1 MFGRPSQGF
10 TFGGPAPA
18 KDDYIIL
25 EPRSTTLRKSRLT
38 KTEKYEE
45 IREPESQESLTF
57 SFGATRLNS
66 GSKPA
71 ARTDAKMSE
80 RHEIGITG
88 LLVKDPKSNHIVS
101 VQKTVFVYNAGD
113 DEQKAM
119 VEDAVETLK
128 EESSLLKTHFFGTT
142 IEVPKDF
149 LPTAVG
155 GITENFR
162 ITTIAKMVREVKV
175 AKRARAASKKRRVSP
190 ADK

>member
-18 KDDYIIL
+18 KDDVIIL
-25 EPRSTTLRKSRLT
+25 EPRSTLRKTRAA
-38 KTEKYEE
+38 KTEKIEE

-71 ARTDAKMSE
+71 AKTDAKMSE

-113 DEQKAM
+113 EEQKVM

-128 EESSLLKTHFFGTT
+128 EESSLLKTHFFSTT

-155 GITENFR
+155 GITENFK
-162 ITTIAKMVREVKV
+162 ITTIAKMVKEVKV
-175 AKRARAASKKRRVSP
+175 AKRAIKKRRVSP
-190 ADK
+190 AEK